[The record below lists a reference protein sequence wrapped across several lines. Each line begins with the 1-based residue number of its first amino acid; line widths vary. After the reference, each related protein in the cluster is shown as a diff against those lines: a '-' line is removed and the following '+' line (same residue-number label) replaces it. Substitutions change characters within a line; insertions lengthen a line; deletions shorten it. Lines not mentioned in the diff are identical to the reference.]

1 MLESVKPLFRV
12 VHFLFWMPQRKKR
25 MEITDMDLHLST
37 LVLCSD
43 VAGENTDAV
52 VIKQQSKIY

>member
-1 MLESVKPLFRV
+1 
-12 VHFLFWMPQRKKR
+12 
-25 MEITDMDLHLST
+25 METTDMDLHLST

-43 VAGENTDAV
+43 VAGENADAV